1 MPDFDPLTTLPLK
14 TACVE
19 AGFLCLLWVLFEST
33 GNEDLGKD
41 QTRHAMSYEV
51 LVLNSDYEP
60 LNVCNLRRAVVLL
73 YLGKADVLHAQDSVS
88 VPPLLTGEGETVPLP
103 SVVRLRYHVKRPL
116 PELKLSRRSI
126 FARDNYTCQYCGV
139 QTRDLT
145 IDHIMPKRHGGG
157 MQWENLVACCRR
169 CNTRKGDK
177 LLQNSGMKLARAPK
191 RPRYVP
197 YISLTKYI
205 NGTKNEVWRDY
216 LPIFT
221 DVGGEYAG
229 AA

>member
-1 MPDFDPLTTLPLK
+1 
-14 TACVE
+14 
-19 AGFLCLLWVLFEST
+19 
-33 GNEDLGKD
+33 
-41 QTRHAMSYEV
+41 MSHEV

-60 LNVCNLRRAVVLL
+60 LNVCNMRRALVLL
-73 YLGKADVLHAQDSVS
+73 YLGKADILHASEQFDAAVI
-88 VPPLLTGEGETVPLP
+88 VDPDGHELPAP
-103 SVVRLRYHVKRPL
+103 SVLRLRYHVRRPL

-139 QTRDLT
+139 QSRDLT

-157 MQWENLVACCRR
+157 LQWENLVACCRR

-177 LLQNSGMKLARAPK
+177 LLPNTGMKLARQPR

-216 LPIFT
+216 LPVFHDI
-221 DVGGEYAG
+221 GGNGSGQSEYA
-229 AA
+229 ATA

>member
-1 MPDFDPLTTLPLK
+1 
-14 TACVE
+14 
-19 AGFLCLLWVLFEST
+19 
-33 GNEDLGKD
+33 
-41 QTRHAMSYEV
+41 MSHEV

-60 LNVCNLRRAVVLL
+60 LNVCNMRRALVLL
-73 YLGKADVLHAQDSVS
+73 YLGKADILHASEQFESAVIVD
-88 VPPLLTGEGETVPLP
+88 PDGHELPAP
-103 SVVRLRYHVKRPL
+103 SVLRLRYHVRRPL

-139 QTRDLT
+139 QSRDLT

-157 MQWENLVACCRR
+157 LQWENLVACCRR

-177 LLQNSGMKLARAPK
+177 LLPNTGMKLARPPR

-216 LPIFT
+216 LPVFHDI
-221 DVGGEYAG
+221 GGAGGGQSEYA
-229 AA
+229 ATA

>member
-1 MPDFDPLTTLPLK
+1 
-14 TACVE
+14 
-19 AGFLCLLWVLFEST
+19 
-33 GNEDLGKD
+33 
-41 QTRHAMSYEV
+41 MSQEV

-60 LNVCNLRRAVVLL
+60 LNVCNMRRAIVLL
-73 YLGKADVLHAQDSVS
+73 YLGKADILHAQDHAEEPV
-88 VPPLLTGEGETVPLP
+88 VVNLEGDPLPAP

-139 QTRDLT
+139 QSRDLT

-157 MQWENLVACCRR
+157 LHWENLVACCRR

-177 LLQNSGMKLARAPK
+177 LLQQTGMKLARPPR

-197 YISLTKYI
+197 YISLTKYL
-205 NGTKNEVWRDY
+205 NGTKNDVWRDY
-216 LPIFT
+216 LPVFT
-221 DVGGEYAG
+221 DVGSGVEYA
-229 AA
+229 ATA

>member
-1 MPDFDPLTTLPLK
+1 
-14 TACVE
+14 
-19 AGFLCLLWVLFEST
+19 
-33 GNEDLGKD
+33 
-41 QTRHAMSYEV
+41 MSQEV

-60 LNVCNLRRAVVLL
+60 LNVCSLRRAVVLL
-73 YLGKADVLHAQDSVS
+73 YLGKADVLHQHEGEDA
-88 VPPLLTGEGETVPLP
+88 PRLLTGEGEALPAP
-103 SVVRLRYHVKRPL
+103 SVLRLRYHVKRPL

-145 IDHIMPKRHGGG
+145 IDHIVPKRHGGG
-157 MQWENLVACCRR
+157 MKWENLVACCRR

-177 LLQNSGMKLARAPK
+177 MLSNTGMKLARSPR

-205 NGTKNEVWRDY
+205 NGTKNDVWRDY
-216 LPIFT
+216 LPVFS
-221 DVGGEYAG
+221 DVGAPTEYA
-229 AA
+229 ATA